1 MIYLGIRS
9 DEPALSADERR
20 WRREMRSARLRL
32 ATFGILVVNLL
43 MGEHGGNLL
52 VHANVVVRHGLATVL
67 ALTLAITRPWS
78 GVAGQRL
85 CGRGRPRW
93 QISLSM
99 VLVPT
104 DAANIIPGIGL
115 MAEVAL
121 VDACMLLVRDHH

>member
-1 MIYLGIRS
+1 MAPRNTIG
-9 DEPALSADERR
+9 
-20 WRREMRSARLRL
+20 L
-32 ATFGILVVNLL
+32 AAPRHFRILVVNLL
-43 MGEHGGNLL
+43 MGEHGSNL
-52 VHANVVVRHGLATVL
+52 
-67 ALTLAITRPWS
+67 
-78 GVAGQRL
+78 RL
-85 CGRGRPRW
+85 CGHGRLRW